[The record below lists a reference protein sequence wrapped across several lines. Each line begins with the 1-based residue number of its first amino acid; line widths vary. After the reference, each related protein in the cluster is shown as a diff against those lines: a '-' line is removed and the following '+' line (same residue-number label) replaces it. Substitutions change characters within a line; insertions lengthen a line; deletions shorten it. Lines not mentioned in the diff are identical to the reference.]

1 MKFAAFI
8 FSILLFINGI
18 LLSFQ
23 YHVFSTNSDS
33 QEKAFS
39 YAQDIEV
46 TYRGNA
52 FLVKQTFTNLP
63 EDKIQISWP
72 EKSKG
77 KACEISED
85 GEKNKKGCS
94 RLTEQLNSFK
104 AGDQSTQT
112 ITYQIPL
119 GKNGLESNKL
129 YKDVFVGLKNGI
141 ATVSNVQIVDEKRK
155 GGHWFTGLPKIGEKS
170 LKLVDYSYFIGSG
183 QVYELYWTKQ
193 MKKKVFDGTEFSIYT
208 NKFTP
213 VNFTS
218 ALKNMK
224 VLEGGHIDI
233 IESSKKENGSRIL
246 FTETLKK
253 TKLQEKIVVS
263 QIKEQYQFSKTN
275 KNLPILVASFSLDQ
289 SLGSTK
295 EKEMVRV
302 LNEQFNTEQ
311 RENWKY
317 GLDELKGEKIDSNIL
332 DDLLSKTL
340 NDKTSYFKLNET
352 SGSKVVPLL
361 FEEKRDLYLNTKKLS
376 DVKIILRDGEILY
389 AANPMLNHLGYKT
402 SIGKNGYY
410 VEKSGRKLRFPEQK
424 YKFYVDNQ
432 MRVDYIG
439 AGPIVEVGG
448 TYYIEESWMIRVFR
462 LNPPNSEVDRI
473 VFHTAD

>member
-1 MKFAAFI
+1 MKFATFI

-18 LLSFQ
+18 LLAFQ
-23 YHVFSTNSDS
+23 YHVFSTNSDN

-63 EDKIQISWP
+63 EDKIQLSWP
-72 EKSKG
+72 EKSKV

-85 GEKNKKGCS
+85 GKENKEGCS
-94 RLTEQLNSFK
+94 RLTEQLDSFK
-104 AGDQSTQT
+104 AGEKSVQT
-112 ITYQIPL
+112 ISYQIPL
-119 GKNGLESNKL
+119 GRNGLESNKL
-129 YKDVFVGLKNGI
+129 YTDVFVSLKNGI
-141 ATVSNVQIVDEKRK
+141 ATASNVQVVDEKRK

-170 LKLVDYSYFIGSG
+170 LDIVDYSYFAGSG

-193 MKKKVFDGTEFSIYT
+193 PMKKAFDGKEFSIYT
-208 NKFTP
+208 KKLTP
-213 VNFTS
+213 TNFTS
-218 ALKNMK
+218 TLNNMK

-246 FTETLKK
+246 FTDTLKK
-253 TKLQEKIVVS
+253 AQLQEKVVVS

-275 KNLPILVASFSLDQ
+275 KNLPIIVASFSLEQ
-289 SLGSTK
+289 SLGSAK
-295 EKEMVRV
+295 DKEMVRV

-311 RENWKY
+311 REDWKF

-332 DDLLSKTL
+332 DDLLSQTL
-340 NDKTSYFKLNET
+340 NNKTSYFKLNET
-352 SGSKVVPLL
+352 SGSTVVPLL
-361 FEEKRDLYLNTKKLS
+361 FEEERDLYLNDKKLS

-389 AANPMLNHLGYKT
+389 AANPMLHHLGYKT

-410 VEKSGRKLRFPEQK
+410 VEKSERKLRFPEQQ

-462 LNPPNSEVDRI
+462 LNPPDSEVDRI
-473 VFHTAD
+473 VFHTVD

>member
-23 YHVFSTNSDS
+23 YHVFSTNSEN

-63 EDKIQISWP
+63 EDKIKISWP

-85 GEKNKKGCS
+85 GGKNNKGCS
-94 RLTEQLNSFK
+94 RLTDQLNSFK
-104 AGDQSTQT
+104 AGENSTQT

-119 GKNGLESNKL
+119 GKKGLQADKL
-129 YKDVFVGLKNGI
+129 YKDVFVSLKNGI
-141 ATVSNVQIVDEKRK
+141 ATASNVQVVDEKSK

-170 LKLVDYSYFIGSG
+170 LQLVDYSYFAGAG
-183 QVYELYWTKQ
+183 QVYEVYWTKQ
-193 MKKKVFDGTEFSIYT
+193 RLKKAFDGKEFSIYT
-208 NKFTP
+208 KKFTP
-213 VNFTS
+213 TKFTS
-218 ALKNMK
+218 TLGSMK

-233 IESSKKENGSRIL
+233 IESTKKENGSRIL
-246 FTETLKK
+246 FTDTLKK
-253 TKLQEKIVVS
+253 AKLQEKVVVS
-263 QIKEQYQFSKTN
+263 QIKEQYQFSTTN
-275 KNLPILVASFSLDQ
+275 KNLPILVASFSLNQ
-289 SLGSTK
+289 SLGSAK
-295 EKEMVRV
+295 DKEMVRV
-302 LNEQFNTEQ
+302 LNEHFNTKQ
-311 RENWKY
+311 REYWKY
-317 GLDELKGEKIDSNIL
+317 GLDELKGEKIDSNKL
-332 DDLLSKTL
+332 DDLLSETL
-340 NDKTSYFKLNET
+340 NDKTSFFKLNET
-352 SGSKVVPLL
+352 SGSTVVPLL
-361 FEEKRDLYLNTKKLS
+361 FEEERELYLNDKKLS
-376 DVKIILRDGEILY
+376 DVKIILRNGEILY
-389 AANPMLNHLGYKT
+389 AANPMLNYLGYKT

-410 VEKSGRKLRFPEQK
+410 VEKSERKLRFPEQQ

-462 LNPPNSEVDRI
+462 LNPPDSEMDRI
-473 VFHTAD
+473 VFHVAD